1 MTTAAK
7 HSIAFRLGRALG
19 HVARV
24 CMHDVNP
31 TVRWVKRAV
40 LAMVVVLILANSIS
54 WIMSVLL
61 TIISLTLG
69 LYALSK
75 VDLDKVELFSEDREA
90 PYGRDGVMGCP
101 LNMWGERT
109 DGIDRDLP

>member
-1 MTTAAK
+1 MTAAAK

-19 HVARV
+19 GVARF

-40 LAMVVVLILANSIS
+40 LTMVITLILANSIS
-54 WIMSVLL
+54 WLMSVLL
-61 TIISLTLG
+61 TVISLTLG

-75 VDLDKVELFSEDREA
+75 VDLGKVELFSEDEAA
-90 PYGRDGVMGCP
+90 PYGRDVFERP
-101 LNMWGERT
+101 LDSYGRSVK
-109 DGIDRDLP
+109 

>member
-1 MTTAAK
+1 MTAAAN

-19 HVARV
+19 GVARF

-40 LAMVVVLILANSIS
+40 LALVIALILANSIS
-54 WIMSVLL
+54 WLMSVLL
-61 TIISLTLG
+61 TVTSLTLG

-75 VDLDKVELFSEDREA
+75 VDLGKVDLLSEDEAA
-90 PYGRDGVMGCP
+90 PYGRDVFERP
-101 LNMWGERT
+101 LDSYGRSVK
-109 DGIDRDLP
+109 